1 MAKKIEKS
9 AKELLAEGKLLRIQ
23 ISFTDN
29 ECDIYNYLQ
38 AKPKMAKFVK
48 GLIRQAMLL
57 EKAGGEPSALFQNL
71 SALQS
76 IAQPIAQDI
85 NTNQQEIH
93 NDGTNN
99 IINIVPSTDNSSPL
113 IREEEIKEEP
123 HMIKVGGKDKE
134 KEKENEK
141 KLEEMGIFGAL

>member
-1 MAKKIEKS
+1 MAKKVGKS
-9 AKELLAEGKLLRIQ
+9 AEELLAEGKTLRFQ
-23 ISFTDN
+23 LPFTDD

-38 AKPKMAKFVK
+38 KKPKMAKFVK

-57 EKAGGEPSALFQNL
+57 EIAGGEPSALFQNL
-71 SALQS
+71 SALQNIS
-76 IAQPIAQDI
+76 QPITQDI
-85 NTNQQEIH
+85 NTRQQEIQ
-93 NDGTNN
+93 NDRISDTSNTIPNIDNN
-99 IINIVPSTDNSSPL
+99 NPL
-113 IREEEIKEEP
+113 VKEEEIKEEP